1 MEKLLLVLVVILAVL
16 SIAQIAKMYQIT
28 TDITKKREEDVS
40 PTATKVNANLLLL
53 FMIVLFVTFIW
64 QLIAFQDVLL
74 PEPASEHGVLTDR
87 LFNINWLIL
96 IPAFFIVNFL
106 LFFFAW
112 KYRYDKNRK
121 ALYLAH
127 NNTLEM
133 VWTIIPSIVLV
144 FIIIYGLL
152 TWNKIMDDPS
162 EDAIFVELYAK
173 QYDWTARYVGDDN
186 VMGESN
192 YSLITG
198 TNPLG
203 LLSEATLKEKI
214 QELNDGIARLED
226 RIANEVMP
234 DSRVKEQKD
243 KIGMLTRQR
252 ARVINY
258 MESGVDYDASY
269 DDRIA
274 RGEFHIPVG
283 KEVSFQIRS
292 RDVIH
297 SAYMPHF
304 RAQMNAVPGM
314 TTRFTFVPTI
324 TTDSMRSLLDD
335 EEFNYV
341 LLCNKVCGSA
351 HYNMQMDIVVDTEE
365 DYLAWLAEQRT
376 FAEAIGIV
384 DEEEEAEGEEAVE
397 PEGDGAEEGEE
408 EEEKQLANNNQ

>member
-1 MEKLLLVLVVILAVL
+1 MDKLLLVFIVVLIII

-28 TDITKKREEDVS
+28 SSISKKREEDIS
-40 PTATKVNANLLLL
+40 PGTNRINANLLLF
-53 FMIVLFVTFIW
+53 FMIALFVTFIW
-64 QLIAFQDVLL
+64 QLIAFKDVLL
-74 PEPASEHGVLTDR
+74 PVPASEHGALTDR

-112 KYRYDKNRK
+112 KYRYNKERK

-144 FIIIYGLL
+144 FIIIYGLV

-162 EDAIFVELYAK
+162 EDAIQVELYSK
-173 QYDWTARYVGDDN
+173 QFDWTARYAGSDG
-186 VMGESN
+186 VMGEASF
-192 YSLITG
+192 SVISPS
-198 TNPLG
+198 NPLG
-203 LLSEATLKEKI
+203 LITEETLDEQI
-214 QELNDGIARLED
+214 EELNKEIKRLEE
-226 RIANEVMP
+226 RIANEIIP
-234 DSRVKEQKD
+234 DGRVKELKER
-243 KIGMLTRQR
+243 IGMRKRQR

-258 MESGVDYDASY
+258 RQSGADFSTAL
-269 DDRIA
+269 DDKVV

-283 KEVSFQIRS
+283 KEVNFQIRS

-314 TTRFTFVPTI
+314 TTQFTFVPTI
-324 TTDSMRSLLDD
+324 TTDSMRSILDD
-335 EEFNYV
+335 EEFNFV

-351 HYNMQMDIVVDTEE
+351 HYNMQMDIIVDSEA
-365 DYLAWLAEQRT
+365 DYKKWLDEQKT
-376 FAEAIGIV
+376 FASVLGLDQEPSFA
-384 DEEEEAEGEEAVE
+384 EEEMEES
-397 PEGDGAEEGEE
+397 EE
-408 EEEKQLANNNQ
+408 ESKIAQNN

>member
-1 MEKLLLVLVVILAVL
+1 MVFIVVLIII

-28 TDITKKREEDVS
+28 SSISKKREEDIS
-40 PTATKVNANLLLL
+40 PGTNRINANLLLF
-53 FMIVLFVTFIW
+53 FMIALFVTFIW
-64 QLIAFQDVLL
+64 QLIAFKDVLL
-74 PEPASEHGVLTDR
+74 PVPASEHGALTDR

-112 KYRYDKNRK
+112 KYRYNKERK

-144 FIIIYGLL
+144 FIIIYGLV

-162 EDAIFVELYAK
+162 EDAIQVELYSK
-173 QYDWTARYVGDDN
+173 QFDWTARYAGSDG
-186 VMGESN
+186 VMGEASF
-192 YSLITG
+192 SVISPS
-198 TNPLG
+198 NPLG
-203 LLSEATLKEKI
+203 LITEETLDEQI
-214 QELNDGIARLED
+214 EELNKEIKRLEE
-226 RIANEVMP
+226 RIANEIIP
-234 DSRVKEQKD
+234 DGRVKELKER
-243 KIGMLTRQR
+243 IGMRKRQR

-258 MESGVDYDASY
+258 RQSGADFSTAL
-269 DDRIA
+269 DDKVV

-283 KEVSFQIRS
+283 KEVNFQIRS

-314 TTRFTFVPTI
+314 TTQFTFVPTI
-324 TTDSMRSLLDD
+324 TTDSMRSILDD
-335 EEFNYV
+335 EEFNFV

-351 HYNMQMDIVVDTEE
+351 HYNMQMDIIVDSEA
-365 DYLAWLAEQRT
+365 DYKKWLDEQKT
-376 FAEAIGIV
+376 FASVLGLDQEPSFA
-384 DEEEEAEGEEAVE
+384 EEEMEES
-397 PEGDGAEEGEE
+397 EE
-408 EEEKQLANNNQ
+408 ESKIAQNN

>member
-1 MEKLLLVLVVILAVL
+1 MDKLILVLIIVLLVISV
-16 SIAQIAKMYQIT
+16 AQIAKMYQIT
-28 TDITKKREEDVS
+28 GDLSKKREEDVS
-40 PTATKVNANLLLL
+40 PTANKINANLLLL
-53 FMIVLFVTFIW
+53 FMIGLFVAMIW
-64 QLIAFQDVLL
+64 QMIAFKDVLL
-74 PEPASEHGVLTDR
+74 PVAASEHGVLTDR

-152 TWNKIMDDPS
+152 TWNNIMDDPAD
-162 EDAIFVELYAK
+162 DALYVELYSK
-173 QYDWTARYVGDDN
+173 QFDWTARYAGNDD
-186 VMGESN
+186 VMGEAN
-192 YSLITG
+192 FSLISTQ
-198 TNPLG
+198 NPLG
-203 LLSEATLKEKI
+203 LITEETVKAKI
-214 QELNDGIARLED
+214 DELNDEIAKLEKKLEEEIMPESKVKDTKD
-226 RIANEVMP
+226 RI
-234 DSRVKEQKD
+234 
-243 KIGMLTRQR
+243 GMRTRQR

-258 MESGVDYDASY
+258 LDSGINFSGAL
-269 DDRIA
+269 DDQVI

-283 KEVSFQIRS
+283 REVNFQIRS

-314 TTRFTFVPTI
+314 ITQFKFVPTI
-324 TTDSMRSLLDD
+324 TTDSMRTVLGD

-351 HYNMQMDIVVDTEE
+351 HYNMQMDIIVDSPT
-365 DYLAWLAEQRT
+365 DYQKWIDEQGT
-376 FAEAIGIV
+376 FAASIGIEIENSV
-384 DEEEEAEGEEAVE
+384 ADEEEVDDSEVE
-397 PEGDGAEEGEE
+397 KDSKVAQTI
-408 EEEKQLANNNQ
+408 K

>member
-1 MEKLLLVLVVILAVL
+1 MVLVVILAVL

-28 TDITKKREEDVS
+28 TDITKRREEDES
-40 PTATKVNANLLLL
+40 PTATRVNANLLLL
-53 FMIVLFVTFIW
+53 FMIALFVTFIW
-64 QLIAFQDVLL
+64 QMIAFRDVLL
-74 PEPASEHGVLTDR
+74 PAPASEHGALTDR

-96 IPAFFIVNFL
+96 IPAFFAVNFL

-133 VWTIIPSIVLV
+133 VWTVIPSIVLV

-162 EDAIFVELYAK
+162 DDAIFVELYAK
-173 QYDWTARYVGDDN
+173 QYDWTARYTGDDN

-192 YSLITG
+192 YTLITG

-203 LLSEATLKEKI
+203 LLSEVTLREKV
-214 QELNDGIARLED
+214 QELNDEIARLEE
-226 RIANEVMP
+226 RIATEVMP
-234 DSRVKEQKD
+234 DSRVKELKD
-243 KIGMLTRQR
+243 RIGMRTRQR
-252 ARVINY
+252 ARVINF
-258 MESGVDYDASY
+258 MESGVDYSASY

-324 TTDSMRSLLDD
+324 TTDSMRTLLGD

-365 DYLAWLAEQRT
+365 DYMAWLEEQRT

-384 DEEEEAEGEEAVE
+384 DEEEEEEAAE
-397 PEGDGAEEGEE
+397 PEGDSAEEV
-408 EEEKQLANNNQ
+408 EEEKQLAKNNQ

>member
-1 MEKLLLVLVVILAVL
+1 MVVILAVI

-28 TDITKKREEDVS
+28 TDISKKKEEDIS
-40 PTATKVNANLLLL
+40 PTSTRVNANLLLL

-64 QLIAFQDVLL
+64 QVVAFKDVLL
-74 PEPASEHGVLTDR
+74 PTAASEHGVLTDR

-106 LFFFAW
+106 LFYFAW

-162 EDAIFVELYAK
+162 EDAIFIELYSK
-173 QYDWTARYVGDDN
+173 QFDWTARYAGDDN

-192 YSLITG
+192 YTLITG

-203 LLSEATLKEKI
+203 LLSKETLDEKV
-214 QELNDGIARLED
+214 QELNDEIKRLEE
-226 RIANEVMP
+226 RIASEIMP
-234 DSRVKEQKD
+234 DSRVKELKD
-243 KIGMLTRQR
+243 RIGMRKRQR
-252 ARVINY
+252 ARVINFK
-258 MESGVDYDASY
+258 ESGVDYSAAY

-324 TTDSMRSLLDD
+324 TTDSMRTILGD

-351 HYNMQMDIVVDTEE
+351 HYNMQMDIIVDTEE
-365 DYLAWLAEQRT
+365 DYLAWLEEQRT
-376 FAEAIGIV
+376 FAEAIGLGG
-384 DEEEEAEGEEAVE
+384 EEEDIEPDGES
-397 PEGDGAEEGEE
+397 AEEV
-408 EEEKQLANNNQ
+408 EEEKQLAQKNQ